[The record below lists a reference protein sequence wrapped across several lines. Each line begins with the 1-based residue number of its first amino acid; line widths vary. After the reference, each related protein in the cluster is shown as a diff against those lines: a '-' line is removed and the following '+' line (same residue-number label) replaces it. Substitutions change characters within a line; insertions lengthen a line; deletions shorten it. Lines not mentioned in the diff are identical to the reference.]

1 MRIAV
6 LGPLEVRDDRGAAV
20 EIPGAKER
28 LLLAVLAA
36 DAGRVVSTDRI
47 TEALWNGDAPPSA
60 RKSLQAHLV
69 RLRTALEPDR
79 PRGSTGRY
87 VVRRG
92 AGYALAVDREDLD
105 ALRFGE
111 LTALGR
117 ARLGSG
123 EAAEATRVLAQA
135 VELWRGEPYADW
147 PDADFATA
155 ERRRLTEVRAGAV
168 GARRDA
174 RVADGE
180 HASVVPE
187 LERLVVEEPLLKD

>member
-1 MRIAV
+1 MGRPDRNPCAAGVVLATVRSMRIAV
-6 LGPLEVRDDRGAAV
+6 LGPLEARDDGGAPV

-36 DAGRVVSTDRI
+36 DAGRVVGTDRI

-92 AGYALAVDREDLD
+92 SGYPLALGREQLD
-105 ALRFGE
+105 ALRLAE
-111 LTALGR
+111 LSALGR
-117 ARLGSG
+117 ARLG
-123 EAAEATRVLAQA
+123 A
-135 VELWRGEPYADW
+135 
-147 PDADFATA
+147 
-155 ERRRLTEVRAGAV
+155 
-168 GARRDA
+168 
-174 RVADGE
+174 
-180 HASVVPE
+180 
-187 LERLVVEEPLLKD
+187 